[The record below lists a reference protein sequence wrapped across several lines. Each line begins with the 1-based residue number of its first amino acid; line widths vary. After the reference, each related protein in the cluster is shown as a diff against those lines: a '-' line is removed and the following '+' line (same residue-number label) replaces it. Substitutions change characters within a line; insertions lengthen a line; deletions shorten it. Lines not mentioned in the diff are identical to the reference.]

1 MQLLNIDRRIQRWI
15 YFAALIFC
23 ATLLV
28 LFLQHRSSF
37 QPSVTIP
44 KQIEIA
50 LTGEPIQ
57 PIPQSIAT
65 VRGAGSAT
73 DRTKVTLGE
82 KLFQDVRLSTNN
94 QKSCLSC
101 HSFSLGGADGLAHS
115 IGING
120 IPTEVNTPTVF
131 NARFN
136 FRFNWNGKF
145 TNLDDHLDAL
155 MSNPKVMGVQW
166 PAAIRA
172 LEQVPEYRQLFDR
185 VYPDG
190 LTPTNIKD
198 ALVAYELSLNTPNA
212 RFDRF
217 LLGDKQALTATEIEG
232 YRLFKA
238 NGCISCHQGV
248 NVGGNMFQPFGIMSD
263 YFAERGRI
271 TPADLGR
278 FNVTKNEADRHLFRV
293 PSLRNVALTAPYFH
307 DGSAKTLEEAI
318 STMSKYQLG
327 RTLPTEQIAAIAKF
341 LRTLTGEYRGKPL

>member
-1 MQLLNIDRRIQRWI
+1 MQLLKIDRRIQRWI

-28 LFLQHRSSF
+28 LFLQHNSSF
-37 QPSVTIP
+37 QPSVTMP
-44 KQIEIA
+44 KQIEVA

-57 PIPQSIAT
+57 PVPQSIAT
-65 VRGAGSAT
+65 VPGTGSAT

-136 FRFNWNGKF
+136 FRLNWNGKY
-145 TNLDDHLDAL
+145 TNLSDHLDAL

-166 PAAIRA
+166 PAAIQS
-172 LEQVPEYRQLFDR
+172 LGQVPEYRQLFDR

-217 LLGDKQALTATEIEG
+217 LLGDWRSR
-232 YRLFKA
+232 YREPAKL
-238 NGCISCHQGV
+238 IRV
-248 NVGGNMFQPFGIMSD
+248 QP
-263 YFAERGRI
+263 E
-271 TPADLGR
+271 
-278 FNVTKNEADRHLFRV
+278 
-293 PSLRNVALTAPYFH
+293 
-307 DGSAKTLEEAI
+307 KT
-318 STMSKYQLG
+318 
-327 RTLPTEQIAAIAKF
+327 
-341 LRTLTGEYRGKPL
+341 

>member
-73 DRTKVTLGE
+73 DRTKLTLGE